1 MGCCPATEN
10 LVFLPKCLF
19 GQIRSF
25 CRGGK
30 GCYSAL
36 WPTRSFWRCFWCPL
50 PSAGFGRLPPLPAA
64 PGLWPGLQRFLR
76 EVLGKELVLGG
87 HHGCWGGGT
96 MTTGLLR
103 DAAAPGSPVLASPQ
117 NPSPIPEGQP
127 GPRCLLAQSAGHH
140 QAGSIPVNVSS
151 AGWKTRWEPPWR
163 RRGRTRGR
171 RRGEGGLCAN
181 KIRAGGV
188 WRGRGR
194 WPSPLSPGMVQLGA
208 LGDKPEASPGAGSN
222 WTPSSSIQP
231 PRQPH
236 P

>member
-1 MGCCPATEN
+1 MAKSDRSAAAEKAVI
-10 LVFLPKCLF
+10 LLF
-19 GQIRSF
+19 GQRGVFGGVFGALCPRPGSAACPRFPRRLGCGQGSNASYGRCWGRS
-25 CRGGK
+25 
-30 GCYSAL
+30 
-36 WPTRSFWRCFWCPL
+36 W
-50 PSAGFGRLPPLPAA
+50 
-64 PGLWPGLQRFLR
+64 
-76 EVLGKELVLGG
+76 
-87 HHGCWGGGT
+87 CWGGTTAAGGGVT

-127 GPRCLLAQSAGHH
+127 GPHCLLAQSAGHH
-140 QAGSIPVNVSS
+140 QAGSVPVNVSS
-151 AGWKTRWEPPWR
+151 AGWKTRWEPPRR

-181 KIRAGGV
+181 KIRDGGV

-208 LGDKPEASPGAGSN
+208 LGDKPEASPGAGSSR
-222 WTPSSSIQP
+222 TPSSSIQP